1 MRRAACGS
9 VFFFVFSSTTMSPLF
24 AQAPPPAPHKVW
36 TLAASAGLAL
46 TSGNADTSNV
56 NAAYDLVFDPQT
68 RNIVK
73 SDALLLRGT
82 TEGDLSADRFNWNIR
97 DQYTVN
103 GRTYVFGQNQYL
115 RDSFKDIDYLL
126 APTGGIGYKLLNTPE
141 TTLDTDL
148 GAGGVWEKNADAVV
162 EGSGAITL
170 GEKLSRKL
178 TSTTTFTQSFAG
190 LWKTKDLDDSLYQFG
205 VGIAAAVS
213 SRVQLKV
220 ELLDV
225 YKNKPPTAAVKKNDL
240 ATIVAI
246 VYKN

>member
-1 MRRAACGS
+1 MRSAAYVGAILLA
-9 VFFFVFSSTTMSPLF
+9 FSSTATPLF
-24 AQAPPPAPHKVW
+24 AQTPPEPHKVW
-36 TLAASAGLAL
+36 KLAASAGLAL

-68 RNIVK
+68 RNLVK

-97 DQYTVN
+97 DQYTIN

-126 APTGGIGYKLLNTPE
+126 APTGGIGYKLISTTE

-162 EGSGAITL
+162 KSSGAITV
-170 GEKLSRKL
+170 GEKLSQKL
-178 TSTTTFTQSFAG
+178 TSTTTLTGSFAG
-190 LWKTKDLDDSLYQFG
+190 LWKTKDFGDSLYQFG

-225 YKNKPPTAAVKKNDL
+225 YKNQPPTAAVKKNDL

-246 VYKN
+246 VFKN

>member
-1 MRRAACGS
+1 MRRAAYVS
-9 VFFFVFSSTTMSPLF
+9 VLCVAVFTIAASPLF
-24 AQAPPPAPHKVW
+24 AQAPPPEPHKVW
-36 TLAASAGLAL
+36 KLAASAGVAL

-56 NAAYDLVFDPQT
+56 NASYDLTFDPLT
-68 RNIVK
+68 KNIVK

-82 TEGDLSADRFNWNIR
+82 TEGELSADRFNWNIR
-97 DQYTVN
+97 DQYKLS
-103 GRTYVFGQNQYL
+103 GRAYVYGQNQYL

-126 APTGGIGYKLLNTPE
+126 APTGGLGYKLFDTPE
-141 TTLDTDL
+141 TKLDVDA
-148 GAGGVWEKNADAVV
+148 GAGGVWEKNPGVAVKS
-162 EGSGAITL
+162 SGALTL
-170 GEKLSRKL
+170 GEKLSQKL

-190 LWKTKDLDDSLYQFG
+190 LWKTKAFDDSLYTFG
-205 VGIAAAVS
+205 VGVAAAVS
-213 SRVQLKV
+213 TRVQLKV